1 MRRKTKSIIASVVA
15 CACVG
20 VAGFAL
26 AGGFSPK
33 TENRDY
39 SKTDSNYTQN
49 VEGISY
55 TMSSNVEGVTYE
67 LSDPL
72 IVNDTYYFTL
82 EEPAEAPTGTTGSE
96 SNTVKFTFSH
106 FEYNYGTAEL
116 ISEDPIKFRLKVS
129 AKDVPLLKIVA
140 VFKSESSIKPDN
152 GTVTV

>member
-49 VEGISY
+49 VDGISY

-67 LSDPL
+67 LADPL

-82 EEPAEAPTGTTGSE
+82 EVPAEAPTLEGS
-96 SNTVKFTFSH
+96 TVEFTFSH
-106 FEYNYGTAEL
+106 FEYNYGTTEL